1 MKKIKDLTS
10 EERKVLKKMFWN
22 SHRVF
27 NNFNMT
33 KMEANGFTLTMTP
46 AIESIYKDDPE
57 GKKEAYIRHQA
68 FFNTHAVALNYI
80 AGMSYALEQDY
91 HDGKIPESTINAV
104 KASLMGPTAGMFDSL
119 FFNCLRVVAAGIG
132 ITLCAA
138 GNILGSIL
146 FIVIY
151 GFSQSVCKYYL
162 TILGYTSGTE
172 FIDRVYNSGL
182 MQIATKAIS
191 IIGLLMVGAM
201 TATTVSFPLNL
212 TFSVGE
218 KSVVVLELLDAIY
231 PGIMSLVLVLVSM
244 AMIKKGK
251 RPMHLILAIL
261 ALGLVGALIGIF

>member
-1 MKKIKDLTS
+1 MKKMKDLTV

-46 AIESIYKDDPE
+46 AIESIYKDEPE
-57 GKKEAYIRHQA
+57 AKKEAYLRHQA

-91 HDGKIPESTINAV
+91 HDGKIPESTINAIKV
-104 KASLMGPTAGMFDSL
+104 SLMGPTAGMFDSL
-119 FFNCLRVVAAGIG
+119 FFNCLRVIAAGIG
-132 ITLCAA
+132 ITLCAS
-138 GNILGSIL
+138 GNFLGSIL
-146 FIVIY
+146 FIIIY
-151 GFSQSVCKYYL
+151 GFTQSVCKYYL
-162 TILGYTSGTE
+162 TILGYTSGVE

-182 MQIATKAIS
+182 MKIATKSIS

-201 TATTVSFPLNL
+201 TAVTVNFPLNM

-218 KSVVVLELLDAIY
+218 KSVVVLDLLNAIY
-231 PGIMSLVLVLVSM
+231 PGIMSVVLVLICM
-244 AMIKKGK
+244 ALIKKGK
-251 RPMHLILAIL
+251 RPMFLILSIL
-261 ALGLVGALIGIF
+261 VLGLVGALIGIF